1 MECTQKGTIGIFK
14 AVGSFMSSKWNSI
27 KKVLLIKRKLY
38 GQVSK
43 VLGDHLKGTH
53 NTMNAVGGFMSK
65 KWNGIKSTTVSIVN
79 SMKSKV
85 MGTMN
90 KMRDG
95 IKTVTGKIGN
105 LLAEWSKVLK
115 RIE

>member
-38 GQVSK
+38 GQASK

-105 LLAEWSKVLK
+105 LFGGMVKGVK
-115 RIE
+115 KD